1 MTTAT
6 AAAAKSILR
15 QDIAASLDPIFLF
28 KPSPDTILSFRPD
41 RDSGGGHG
49 KVYTTRVEAGKRDED
64 CENLHDELSL
74 GTVFSPHAGRTWWWH
89 RSALRGRTAN
99 EF

>member
-15 QDIAASLDPIFLF
+15 QDIAVSLNPIFLF
-28 KPSPDTILSFRPD
+28 KPSSDTFFRSD
-41 RDSGGGHG
+41 QIATVVAHG

-89 RSALRGRTAN
+89 RSPLRGRTAN